1 MNLTIR
7 QLDTFREVMRSNSI
21 SEAARAL
28 NRTQPAISAMISG
41 LEKELE
47 FALFIR
53 EHARLTPTPEAYFF
67 LEEVEDVLGRLDR
80 SQRTLKEISS
90 LKKGTVRIACL
101 PAASSF
107 FMPSVVSEFA
117 RTRPKVKISLMM
129 RSSIVVDEL
138 IASQK
143 FDIGLA
149 EKPPLRNAVDFT
161 DFDLEC
167 LCAIPEND
175 PLANSEVITPERL
188 NGASLAMLYDAHTTS
203 DQTRRHF
210 QEAGKKF
217 IKRFELQ
224 TFLPA
229 LQLVES
235 GLCYCICDMVTAYSY
250 IRYRKH
256 SSGIKFRPFRPI
268 VSSPVSLLTPAHR
281 PQSQLTRAFSSLL
294 IEKINKMID
303 TMTATDIPSSR

>member
-28 NRTQPAISAMISG
+28 SRTQPAVSAMVAG
-41 LEKELE
+41 LEKELG
-47 FALFIR
+47 FALFLR

-80 SQRTLKEISS
+80 SQRTLQEISG
-90 LKKGTVRIACL
+90 LKLGTLRIACL

-117 RTRPKVKISLMM
+117 SSRPKAKFSLMM
-129 RSSIVVDEL
+129 RSSIVVDDL

-149 EKPPLRNAVDFT
+149 EKPQQRNAVDCI
-161 DFDLEC
+161 DFDMEC
-167 LCAIPEND
+167 LCALRKDD
-175 PLANSEVITPERL
+175 PLAQEQWITPSL
-188 NGASLAMLYDAHTTS
+188 LAGASLAVLFDQHTTS
-203 DQTRRHF
+203 IQTCKHF
-210 QEAGKKF
+210 EDADKDF

-235 GLCYCICDMVTAYSY
+235 GLCYCICDMITAFSY
-250 IRYRKH
+250 TQYRKQT
-256 SSGIKFRPFRPI
+256 SDIVFRPFRPV
-268 VSSPVSLLTPAHR
+268 VSSPVSVLTPAHR
-281 PQSQLTRAFSSLL
+281 PQSQLTKAFCSLL
-294 IEKINKMID
+294 VSEIEKIIK
-303 TMTATDIPSSR
+303 TMTSIAT

>member
-7 QLDTFREVMRSNSI
+7 QLDTFREVMRSSSI

-28 NRTQPAISAMISG
+28 SRTQPAVSAMVAG
-41 LEKELE
+41 LEKELGFE
-47 FALFIR
+47 LFLR

-80 SQRTLKEISS
+80 SQRILQEIARLKQGTL
-90 LKKGTVRIACL
+90 RIACL

-117 RTRPKVKISLMM
+117 SDRPKTKISLMM
-129 RSSIVVDEL
+129 RSSIVVDDL

-149 EKPPLRNAVDFT
+149 EKPKKRNAVDCK
-161 DFDLEC
+161 DFEIEC
-167 LCAIPEND
+167 LCAIRKDD
-175 PLANSEVITPERL
+175 PLAQEQIITPTL
-188 NGASLAMLYDAHTTS
+188 LAGAPLAVLFDQHTTS
-203 DQTRRHF
+203 KQTLKHF
-210 QEAGKKF
+210 EDAGKSF

-235 GLCYCICDMVTAYSY
+235 GLCYCICDMISAFSY
-250 IRYRKH
+250 TQYRNQP
-256 SSGIKFRPFRPI
+256 SDIVFRPFRPI
-268 VSSPVSLLTPAHR
+268 VSNPVSLLTPAHR
-281 PQSQLTRAFSSLL
+281 PQSQLSRAFCSLL
-294 IEKINKMID
+294 ITQIEQMVM
-303 TMTATDIPSSR
+303 TMTRKTG